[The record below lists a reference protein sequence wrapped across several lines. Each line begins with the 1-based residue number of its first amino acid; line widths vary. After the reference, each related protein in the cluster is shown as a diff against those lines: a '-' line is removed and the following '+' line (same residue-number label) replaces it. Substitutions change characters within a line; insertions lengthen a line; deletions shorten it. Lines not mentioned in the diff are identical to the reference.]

1 MPFFLARSVAMDRVT
16 SSLGRWVGRWVVAD
30 RVTSSPGRSVGR
42 WVGRHGQGHLAA
54 RSAGRFTTLVRPVV
68 DRVALSLA
76 RSAGRSVVDR
86 VGHPGDARLHL
97 VSVRDKEQDGNGSCA
112 YRKGG
117 WDGDRCT
124 RSRLR
129 WS

>member
-1 MPFFLARSVAMDRVT
+1 M
-16 SSLGRWVGRWVVAD
+16 GRWVGR
-30 RVTSSPGRSVGR
+30 R
-42 WVGRHGQGHLAA
+42 GQGHLAA

-97 VSVRDKEQDGNGSCA
+97 VSVIDKEQDGNGSCA

-129 WS
+129 WSWTADQKTRPAA